1 MKSNT
6 MHVNGK
12 EEEWTD
18 AQMRDWYED
27 HCVAITQ
34 ELYNRNATVRKL
46 VKDYKI
52 LQQAHAELQ
61 QAYTNEMLKN
71 AELAEELNNEMLW
84 NGELSEALKKQ
95 NQIVSL
101 LKDKDEEK

>member
-6 MHVNGK
+6 MRVNGK

-27 HCVAITQ
+27 TCNALTQ
-34 ELYNRNATVRKL
+34 FLCNKDSTLRKL
-46 VKDYKI
+46 LKEYKD

-71 AELAEELNNEMLW
+71 
-84 NGELSEALKKQ
+84 GELSEELKKV
-95 NQIVSL
+95 N
-101 LKDKDEEK
+101 DEEK

>member
-1 MKSNT
+1 MR
-6 MHVNGK
+6 VNGK

-27 HCVAITQ
+27 HCDSLTQ
-34 ELYNRNATVRKL
+34 VLCNRNATVRKL

-61 QAYTNEMLKN
+61 QAYTNEML
-71 AELAEELNNEMLW
+71 W
-84 NGELSEALKKQ
+84 NGELSEELKR
-95 NQIVSL
+95 I
-101 LKDKDEEK
+101 KDETL

>member
-27 HCVAITQ
+27 HCTALTQ

-46 VKDYKI
+46 LKDYKI
-52 LQQAHAELQ
+52 LQQAHSHLQ
-61 QAYTNEMLKN
+61 QAYTNEML
-71 AELAEELNNEMLW
+71 M
-84 NGELSEALKKQ
+84 NGELSEELKRTE
-95 NQIVSL
+95 
-101 LKDKDEEK
+101 DE

>member
-6 MHVNGK
+6 MRVNGK

-27 HCVAITQ
+27 HCTALTQ
-34 ELYNRNATVRKL
+34 VLCNSKDSYRKL
-46 VKDYKI
+46 FRKYKD

-61 QAYTNEMLKN
+61 QAYTNEMLR
-71 AELAEELNNEMLW
+71 
-84 NGELSEALKKQ
+84 NGELSEQLKR
-95 NQIVSL
+95 I
-101 LKDKDEEK
+101 DDEEK

>member
-27 HCVAITQ
+27 HCTALTQ
-34 ELYNRNATVRKL
+34 TLYNRNNTLRKL
-46 VKDYKI
+46 SKEYRD
-52 LQQAHAELQ
+52 LQKAHADLQ
-61 QAYTNEMLKN
+61 QAYTNEML
-71 AELAEELNNEMLW
+71 W
-84 NGELSEALKKQ
+84 NGELSVELKR
-95 NQIVSL
+95 I
-101 LKDKDEEK
+101 KDETF

>member
-18 AQMRDWYED
+18 AQMREWYED
-27 HCVAITQ
+27 HCTALTQ

-46 VKDYKI
+46 LKDYKI
-52 LQQAHAELQ
+52 LQQAHEYLQ
-61 QAYTNEMLKN
+61 QAYTNEMLRN
-71 AELAEELNNEMLW
+71 GELAEEL
-84 NGELSEALKKQ
+84 KRT
-95 NQIVSL
+95 
-101 LKDKDEEK
+101 EE